1 MLVYVLKG
9 KLIIYQA
16 LYEVMTVISNDAPH
30 RYLHNGVS
38 LGDVRRMAKVFYK
51 MLLEKN
57 GGKK

>member
-1 MLVYVLKG
+1 MKG

-51 MLLEKN
+51 ILLEKN